1 MVKLAEICSCESKMN
16 SGDEFVG
23 IRCEKVKETEIFET
37 KIVFP
42 LGYFKNDDEL
52 KSQTE
57 ESLRESV
64 FNLFS
69 VLADPSLQ
77 SDVHQDS
84 NISAFVDNPA
94 ESTFPMVSYINVIR
108 NFLDFGYI
116 NEKETVYKKGASGK
130 IHWGRTIKMTKPLVE
145 KDSDNL
151 VYLDLIARK
160 VNHNEDSLISLVHKF
175 CVHDALSRLGFLF
188 GIEPTET
195 PVLSFD
201 YDLFC
206 NAINSRL
213 AKTFVDRDLHLLAD
227 LARIVEYLADHR
239 TDDGN
244 AASEFYYGVNKFA
257 PVWEAMVDK
266 IFGKLPQG
274 LNKGDFNPH
283 LKWNGADIDVESEEE
298 KVLNDPKRSTLRPD
312 TIMVNGDNLFV
323 LDSKYYKFGMLLDNS
338 DKTRFLPGAESVC
351 KQMAYAEYAAT
362 KEEINFDAGHIY
374 NAFIMPYCADAVDSI
389 ATPSAALQ
397 NDYWSS
403 KMKFEG
409 YIYGDWKMVPDT
421 NHPYHKIAC
430 ILLDVKS
437 VMQNYAAAPNVQD
450 VLARLISR

>member
-23 IRCEKVKETEIFET
+23 IRCEKVKETGIFET

-57 ESLRESV
+57 ESLRESI

-77 SDVHQDS
+77 SDVSQDS
-84 NISAFVDNPA
+84 NISVLVDDPA

-108 NFLDFGYI
+108 SFLDFGYI
-116 NEKETVYKKGASGK
+116 SEKETIYKKGASGK
-130 IHWGRTIKMTKPLVE
+130 VHWGRTIKTTKPVVE
-145 KDSDNL
+145 EDGENL
-151 VYLDLIARK
+151 VYLDLVARK

-195 PVLSFD
+195 PMLSFD

-227 LARIVEYLADHR
+227 LARIVEYLAGHR

-244 AASEFYYGVNKFA
+244 AASEFYYGVNTFA

-266 IFGKLPQG
+266 IFEKLPQG
-274 LNKGDFNPH
+274 VAKDRFNPH
-283 LKWNGADIDVESEEE
+283 LRWNGSVLDVESEEE

-312 TIMVNGDNLFV
+312 TIMVNGDDLFV
-323 LDSKYYKFGMLLDNS
+323 LDSKYYKFGVVDEKF
-338 DKTRFLPGAESVC
+338 DRKHFLPGAESVC
-351 KQMAYAEYAAT
+351 KQMAYAEYAEQLMPG
-362 KEEINFDAGHIY
+362 KKIF
-374 NAFIMPYCADAVDSI
+374 NAFIMPYCADDKSTSANLTSPSI
-389 ATPSAALQ
+389 NSV
-397 NDYWSS
+397 NFG
-403 KMKFEG
+403 MKSEG
-409 YIYGDWKMVPDT
+409 YIYGDWKKVPDAER
-421 NHPYHKIAC
+421 PYHKIAC

-437 VMQNYAAAPNVQD
+437 VMRNYATSPDAQGA
-450 VLARLISR
+450 LAGLIKEHFR

>member
-1 MVKLAEICSCESKMN
+1 MVKLGEICSCESKTN

-23 IRCEKVKETEIFET
+23 IRCEKIKDADTFKTSIF
-37 KIVFP
+37 FP

-52 KSQTE
+52 KSQTDE
-57 ESLRESV
+57 FLRESV

-69 VLADPSLQ
+69 VLSDSSLQ
-77 SDVHQDS
+77 NDVRQDS
-84 NISAFVDNPA
+84 SISVFVDNPA

-116 NEKETVYKKGASGK
+116 NENEVIYKKGASGK
-130 IHWGRTIKMTKPLVE
+130 VHWGRTIKTTKPVAE
-145 KDSDNL
+145 EDSENV
-151 VYLDLIARK
+151 VYLDLVARK

-195 PVLSFD
+195 PILSFD

-206 NAINSRL
+206 NAINSKL

-227 LARIVEYLADHR
+227 LARIVEYLAEHR

-244 AASEFYYGVNKFA
+244 AANEFYFGVNKFA
-257 PVWEAMVDK
+257 PVWEGMVDR
-266 IFGKLPQG
+266 IFGNLPQG
-274 LNKGDFNPH
+274 LSKSDFNPH
-283 LKWNGADIDVESEEE
+283 LKWNGTNLDVESEEE

-312 TIMVNGDNLFV
+312 TIMVNGDNLLV
-323 LDSKYYKFGMLLDNS
+323 LDSKYYKFGITHS
-338 DKTRFLPGAESVC
+338 KAHLPGAESVC
-351 KQMAYAEYAAT
+351 KQMAYAEYVEQKRGYAP
-362 KEEINFDAGHIY
+362 EHIF

-389 ATPSAALQ
+389 ASLPR
-397 NDYWSS
+397 NDNPPY
-403 KMKFEG
+403 KMKSAG
-409 YIYGDWKMVPDT
+409 YIYGDWKDDSK
-421 NHPYHKIAC
+421 PYHKIAC

-437 VMQNYAAAPNVQD
+437 VMQNYVATIDAQRE
-450 VLARLISR
+450 LAKLILR

>member
-23 IRCEKVKETEIFET
+23 IRCEKVKETGIFET

-57 ESLRESV
+57 ESLRESI

-77 SDVHQDS
+77 SDVSQDS
-84 NISAFVDNPA
+84 NISVLVDDPA

-108 NFLDFGYI
+108 SFLDFGYI
-116 NEKETVYKKGASGK
+116 SEKETIYKKGASGK
-130 IHWGRTIKMTKPLVE
+130 VHWGRTIKTTKPVVE
-145 KDSDNL
+145 EDGENL
-151 VYLDLIARK
+151 VYLDLVARK

-195 PVLSFD
+195 PMLSFD

-227 LARIVEYLADHR
+227 LARIVEYLAAHR

-257 PVWEAMVDK
+257 PVWEGMVDK
-266 IFGKLPQG
+266 IFGNLPQG
-274 LNKGDFNPH
+274 LNKVDFNPH
-283 LKWNGADIDVESEEE
+283 LRWNGSVLDIESEEE
-298 KVLNDPKRSTLRPD
+298 KVLDDPKRSTLRPD

-323 LDSKYYKFGMLLDNS
+323 LDSKYYKFGMTKSANH
-338 DKTRFLPGAESVC
+338 LPGAESIC
-351 KQMAYAEYAAT
+351 KQMAYAEYAEQLMPG
-362 KEEINFDAGHIY
+362 KKIF
-374 NAFIMPYCADAVDSI
+374 NAFIMPYCADDKS
-389 ATPSAALQ
+389 TSANLT
-397 NDYWSS
+397 SS
-403 KMKFEG
+403 STNSVNFGMKSEG
-409 YIYGDWKMVPDT
+409 YIYGDWKNVPDAER
-421 NHPYHKIAC
+421 PYHKIAC

-437 VMQNYAAAPNVQD
+437 VMRNYATSPDAQGA
-450 VLARLISR
+450 LAGVIKEHFR